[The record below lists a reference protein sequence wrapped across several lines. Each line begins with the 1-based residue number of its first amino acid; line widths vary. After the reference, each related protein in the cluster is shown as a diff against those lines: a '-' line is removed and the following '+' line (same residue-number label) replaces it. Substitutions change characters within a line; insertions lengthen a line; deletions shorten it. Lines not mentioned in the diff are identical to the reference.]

1 MNIKTERLCEGCGK
15 ESKRKHLKK
24 IRKNYYCKQCSV
36 KIRKDH
42 RKETYENSD
51 DKERIRELNSELKN
65 KTIFRERR
73 KRRAEKII
81 LNQSQPPKPKGSKKT
96 RVDKNNCFIT
106 FQEKRDLF
114 RILMN
119 RGIDPE
125 EAKERI
131 KNLVVKQREIRKEM
145 ITQNKSEEE
154 IKIKRQKMI
163 ENLWRY

>member
-1 MNIKTERLCEGCGK
+1 MWSISDSITSI
-15 ESKRKHLKK
+15 SK
-24 IRKNYYCKQCSV
+24 
-36 KIRKDH
+36 
-42 RKETYENSD
+42 SD
-51 DKERIRELNSELKN
+51 LEAI
-65 KTIFRERR
+65 
-73 KRRAEKII
+73 
-81 LNQSQPPKPKGSKKT
+81 
-96 RVDKNNCFIT
+96 DKNNCFIT